1 LSRCSNN
8 SMKPEALS
16 FFETYSER
24 CLADLESARDAGTR
38 VAGIYC
44 IFAPVELIRAAG
56 AVPVGLCGKKQA
68 PIARAEEELPA
79 NLCPLI
85 KSSYGYAA
93 GDTCPYFAASD
104 FIVGETTCD
113 GKKKMFELLGKIKP
127 LHLIHL
133 PYLTDEAHAVDFW
146 RSELVRFQHFLE
158 ERTGVAVTEGA
169 LYAQIKQTNRMQAA
183 FLTLLDHYRERR
195 LALSGGELLLLLES
209 KGFVVD
215 MDRYLD
221 QLQRLNGELGLAAAA
236 PRSPKPRVLLTGT
249 PVGKGSDKVLQII
262 EQAGGQVLVQENC
275 TGIKTFYYP
284 FDEAL
289 AATDPLTA
297 LAKRYLQLPCAC
309 MSPNTNRFALADRLI
324 ADFAIQGVV
333 DLTWQCCHTYNV
345 ESFSLLAHVKDRYG
359 IPVLHLETDY
369 STSDIGQLQTRIE
382 AFLEILQ

>member
-1 LSRCSNN
+1 
-8 SMKPEALS
+8 MKPEALS
-16 FFETYSER
+16 YFEAYSER

-113 GKKKMFELLGKIKP
+113 GKKKMFELLGRIKP
-127 LHLIHL
+127 LHLIHM
-133 PYLTDEAHAVDFW
+133 PYLTDAAHALDFW

-158 ERTGVAVTEGA
+158 GRTGVAVTDEA
-169 LYAQIKQTNRMQAA
+169 LTAQIRQSNRMQAA
-183 FLTLLDHYRERR
+183 FLTLLNHHRAGR
-195 LALSGGELLLLLES
+195 LALSGSELLVILES

-215 MDRYLD
+215 MDLYVH
-221 QLQRLNGELGLAAAA
+221 QLERLNDELSLAPAAQ
-236 PRSPKPRVLLTGT
+236 PSPKPRVLLTGT

-284 FDEAL
+284 FDETL
-289 AATDPLTA
+289 AAKDPLTA

-309 MSPNTNRFALADRLI
+309 MSPNANRFDLLDRLVS
-324 ADFAIQGVV
+324 DFAIQAVV

-345 ESFSLLAHVKDRYG
+345 ESFSLLDHLKTRHGV
-359 IPVLHLETDY
+359 PVLHLETDY

-382 AFLEILQ
+382 AFLEMIR